1 MEKKPLSKEELKRK
15 ELIAQL
21 KELSEREIPQ
31 DLEPRFRAA
40 MCYCPVG
47 QPEPPE
53 QPEPPMLHRLHKCD
67 SCGRKIVESGY
78 EYNLMDPVEIKDAV
92 EQIKALGY
100 DAKVEFLC
108 PDCAAKVGIKGIK
121 SEDSK
126 QTFFSSFVKK
136 LRPCDRVLCVFYF
149 KAKGQEEYHIAVS
162 NEISDYKAVLAFLKD
177 EPTYTGRFD
186 SIYQIKHELD
196 IIKRLT
202 GISVE

>member
-1 MEKKPLSKEELKRK
+1 MENKPLSKE

-31 DLEPRFRAA
+31 DLEFHGA
-40 MCYCPVG
+40 MCYSPA
-47 QPEPPE
+47 
-53 QPEPPMLHRLHKCD
+53 PMELHTKCD
-67 SCGRKIVESGY
+67 SCGRRIVESGFF
-78 EYNLMDPVEIKDAV
+78 LMNPEKIKDAV

-108 PDCAAKVGIKGIK
+108 PDCAAKVGIMVIK
-121 SEDSK
+121 SEDSN
-126 QTFFSSFVKK
+126 QTLFSSLVKK
-136 LRPCDRVLCVFYF
+136 LTPCDRVLCVFYF
-149 KAKGQEEYHIAVS
+149 KAKGQEEYHIAES

-177 EPTYTGRFD
+177 EPTYTGNFD
-186 SIYQIKHELD
+186 RINQIKDNLN

>member
-1 MEKKPLSKEELKRK
+1 MEKKPLSKE

-31 DLEPRFRAA
+31 DFESRVPAA
-40 MCYCPVG
+40 MCYYPG
-47 QPEPPE
+47 PLKSPALE
-53 QPEPPMLHRLHKCD
+53 RLRGKCD
-67 SCGRKIVESGY
+67 SCGRRIVESGY
-78 EYNLMDPVEIKDAV
+78 FLMDPEEIKDAV
-92 EQIKALGY
+92 EQIKAIGY

-121 SEDSK
+121 SEDSN
-126 QTFFSSFVKK
+126 QTLVSSFVKK
-136 LRPCDRVLCVFYF
+136 LTPCDRVLCVFYF

-177 EPTYTGRFD
+177 EPTYTGNFD
-186 SIYQIKHELD
+186 RINQIKDNLD

>member
-1 MEKKPLSKEELKRK
+1 MENKPLSKEELIAQRK

-31 DLEPRFRAA
+31 DLWPRIPAA
-40 MCYCPVG
+40 MCYCPAT
-47 QPEPPE
+47 PEPE
-53 QPEPPMLHRLHKCD
+53 YMRMLHKCD

-78 EYNLMDPVEIKDAV
+78 EDSLMDPVEIKDAV

-186 SIYQIKHELD
+186 SINQIKDELD